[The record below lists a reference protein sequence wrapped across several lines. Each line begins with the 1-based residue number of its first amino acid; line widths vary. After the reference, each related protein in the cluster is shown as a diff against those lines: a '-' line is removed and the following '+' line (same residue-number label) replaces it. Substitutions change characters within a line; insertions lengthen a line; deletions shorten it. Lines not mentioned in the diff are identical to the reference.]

1 MYMQFFVYNETAFV
15 KYKGIMSPSTN
26 KHVHCWKQINHRH
39 NNKFQKEKKN
49 KKTMIWFQIQENCVY
64 IQNVYRTKGR
74 VFLVLYQEV
83 YFVV

>member
-49 KKTMIWFQIQENCVY
+49 KKTMI
-64 IQNVYRTKGR
+64 
-74 VFLVLYQEV
+74 
-83 YFVV
+83 